1 MASKLKLVPKY
12 EDRVGCTAQKDVAH
26 ICIHASSQGAVAVL
40 TLSLINSKRVGRKK
54 EGLEGRKC

>member
-26 ICIHASSQGAVAVL
+26 ICIHARSQGAVAVL
-40 TLSLINSKRVGRKK
+40 TLSLINRKK